1 MTSCCEVHWTHKW
14 LWKMRNIEQM
24 TKEKIRHSER
34 ATSNSQ
40 QKHYPRLFPLL
51 ILRIGSHLS
60 LRTLNRKSS
69 RSIAERDKAAKMPRA
84 VNASISVWPAASE
97 RQRAANQPNIT
108 SGVAETEETLITL
121 NTRKR
126 EEKYIAGGMKR
137 NK

>member
-1 MTSCCEVHWTHKW
+1 
-14 LWKMRNIEQM
+14 MRNIEQM
-24 TKEKIRHSER
+24 NKKKIRHSKR

-51 ILRIGSHLS
+51 ILRLGSHLS

-97 RQRAANQPNIT
+97 RRRAANQPNIT
-108 SGVAETEETLITL
+108 GGVAETEGTLITL
-121 NTRKR
+121 NTRK
-126 EEKYIAGGMKR
+126 GKR
-137 NK
+137 NTSQGE